1 MASSSFIN
9 KQTVIRDITFA
20 TNNFVAILDHQ
31 ELPTEFHIIQDFLTS
46 SPLKYAL
53 TEPASVSFKSV
64 MQVWNTVVFGQSS
77 TGTILMQFES
87 NGVTHH
93 VTPAVIEEALHLPI
107 LGEKVPRA
115 ISDSALFEFVK
126 KLGYNG
132 EVKRYGN
139 LFRTK
144 LKKEWNFFF
153 DTISRCFLNK
163 TSNFDALP
171 SGSLKIGYS
180 LIHSTV
186 FDYGSFI
193 LKALSDR
200 KSDKLGFVCFLRFLQ
215 LIFNHLCPNVVFE
228 DDVVLPICRITEN
241 NIKSLVNSDKANGF
255 IGNAF
260 IPDEVRF
267 FLHQK
272 MPTRYGLL
280 SNAMVQGPT
289 HLVPDTSMQPKQS
302 KQFKG
307 FFLYTTH

>member
-1 MASSSFIN
+1 MASSSFMN

-53 TEPASVSFKSV
+53 TEPAR
-64 MQVWNTVVFGQSS
+64 
-77 TGTILMQFES
+77 TILMQFES

-107 LGEKVPRA
+107 LGDNVPSV
-115 ISDSALFEFVK
+115 ISDSTVFEFVT

-144 LKKEWNFFF
+144 LKKECNFFF

-200 KSDKLGFVCFLRFLQ
+200 KSDKLGSVCFLRFLQ
-215 LIFNHLCPNVVFE
+215 LIFHHLCPNVVFE
-228 DDVVLPICRITEN
+228 NDVVLPICRITEN

-267 FLHQK
+267 V
-272 MPTRYGLL
+272 
-280 SNAMVQGPT
+280 N
-289 HLVPDTSMQPKQS
+289 PK
-302 KQFKG
+302 
-307 FFLYTTH
+307 

>member
-1 MASSSFIN
+1 MASSSFMN

-107 LGEKVPRA
+107 LGEKVPRV

-186 FDYGSFI
+186 FDYGSLLDI
-193 LKALSDR
+193 IANVCLS
-200 KSDKLGFVCFLRFLQ
+200 
-215 LIFNHLCPNVVFE
+215 VFKQQ
-228 DDVVLPICRITEN
+228 VLTRVYQKP
-241 NIKSLVNSDKANGF
+241 
-255 IGNAF
+255 
-260 IPDEVRF
+260 VR
-267 FLHQK
+267 
-272 MPTRYGLL
+272 
-280 SNAMVQGPT
+280 V
-289 HLVPDTSMQPKQS
+289 
-302 KQFKG
+302 
-307 FFLYTTH
+307 